1 MFSRFFCSMNPFNQI
16 KDKNPSNYLQILE
29 KYKETSIVNHI
40 KVIYQALEA
49 MEDFKADKQLNSYKS
64 LINLMPKNKYAAEN
78 VLQAE
83 LMHFPRHQQCVID
96 VLQQMEDNGIMP
108 DKELGTTLKSTK
120 LRLKYHFLGSIIV
133 KIFGKQSYALSK
145 YLRMVYWMSKVK
157 DASPWKLPEV
167 MPENQVELAKIALK
181 RITDVDE
188 ETQLTQHNLN
198 EGFWIISAQSPQQ
211 KQLLNKFKGVVNVD
225 GPFKVHLKL
234 NVVKYFILKGDNKEK
249 RKNSVH
255 EQEDGIIFGICV
267 TNNPCRKTLLK
278 WTQLVGKPE
287 DDVTINFVNFEQ

>member
-1 MFSRFFCSMNPFNQI
+1 MNPFNQI

-29 KYKETSIVNHI
+29 KYKETPKVNHI

-108 DKELGTTLKSTK
+108 DKELG
-120 LRLKYHFLGSIIV
+120 SIIV

-145 YLRMVYWMSKVK
+145 YLRMIYWMSKVK

-188 ETQLTQHNLN
+188 ETQLTQHNLD

-234 NVVKYFILKGDNKEK
+234 NVVKYFILKGDNNEK

-278 WTQLVGKPE
+278 WIQLVGKPE
-287 DDVTINFVNFEQ
+287 DHVTILATLNNNKS